1 MRRGDGRHQE
11 PLSLITQDTTGS
23 SIVKINYSGSNLT
36 PSHLSE
42 ADSHFLPI
50 QSEVLNNLD
59 ALTPLGE
66 IAQAAAGGK
75 LILSYDGS
83 HHPNTKQASYSW
95 VFSDGSTICNGLGCI
110 QSNNNN
116 PYRAKLYAILVSMI
130 ILQHAARSYMA
141 QRGKVTILSDCQKAL
156 RQGLKV
162 GPIGVKEATQDEY
175 DIILNI
181 LQIRKEIG
189 IEVALQWGF
198 IANPKAPIQKNF
210 NTSLKNIPLAASKQP
225 TNLTFHNLYQITL
238 TKQYFKPPTPSAQS
252 ST

>member
-1 MRRGDGRHQE
+1 
-11 PLSLITQDTTGS
+11 
-23 SIVKINYSGSNLT
+23 
-36 PSHLSE
+36 
-42 ADSHFLPI
+42 
-50 QSEVLNNLD
+50 
-59 ALTPLGE
+59 
-66 IAQAAAGGK
+66 
-75 LILSYDGS
+75 
-83 HHPNTKQASYSW
+83 
-95 VFSDGSTICNGLGCI
+95 
-110 QSNNNN
+110 
-116 PYRAKLYAILVSMI
+116 
-130 ILQHAARSYMA
+130 MA

-162 GPIGVKEATQDEY
+162 GPIGVKEAMQDEY